1 MEYDDTKL
9 LEKLSGIKEE
19 LSNINSTIDNMNSNF
34 MILLEILD
42 NGLKI
47 KQ

>member
-1 MEYDDTKL
+1 MEYDDTKM

-19 LSNINSTIDNMNSNF
+19 LSNINSNF

-42 NGLKI
+42 KGLK
-47 KQ
+47 